1 MSKPYSQSGFTK
13 TFGQSF
19 LKTIKSHVSAYLYYI
34 LYLLFPSHATIFTL
48 STFTSSVTS
57 LNSTSFS
64 TNVHTLSQNLYVF
77 RDPYKQTRD
86 IFYRTHVKSNRKYD
100 EHLLNHVPSR
110 TDLLQSQQRTRMHK
124 NWQASNSEEN
134 WSLNALQWLK
144 CSRPLQN
151 IQGKAPKVGQEVL
164 QFF

>member
-1 MSKPYSQSGFTK
+1 M

-19 LKTIKSHVSAYLYYI
+19 LKTIKFCVPAYLYHI
-34 LYLLFPSHATIFTL
+34 SYLLFPSHATIFTL

-77 RDPYKQTRD
+77 RDPYKKTRD
-86 IFYRTHVKSNRKYD
+86 IFYRMHPKSNRKYD
-100 EHLLNHVPSR
+100 EYLLNYVPSR
-110 TDLLQSQQRTRMHK
+110 THMLQGQQRTWMHT
-124 NWQASNSEEN
+124 NWQASSSEEN

-144 CSRPLQN
+144 FSRPWSA
-151 IQGKAPKVGQEVL
+151 ITGYPKGGSPGRQRSFTIL
-164 QFF
+164 LMYMKDQ